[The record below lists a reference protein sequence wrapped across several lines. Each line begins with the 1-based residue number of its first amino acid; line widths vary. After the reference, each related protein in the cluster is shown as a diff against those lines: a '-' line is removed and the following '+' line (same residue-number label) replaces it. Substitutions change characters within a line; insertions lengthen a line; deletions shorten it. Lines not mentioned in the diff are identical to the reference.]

1 VNDRDREHELH
12 RPKGRLGIRRPNAF
26 EAYSTVDG
34 CKTVYD
40 AFRNTEG
47 TEAADHKWKV
57 VVGHASA
64 FAEGD
69 WLQELAHLG
78 TRIYAG

>member
-1 VNDRDREHELH
+1 
-12 RPKGRLGIRRPNAF
+12 
-26 EAYSTVDG
+26 
-34 CKTVYD
+34 VYD